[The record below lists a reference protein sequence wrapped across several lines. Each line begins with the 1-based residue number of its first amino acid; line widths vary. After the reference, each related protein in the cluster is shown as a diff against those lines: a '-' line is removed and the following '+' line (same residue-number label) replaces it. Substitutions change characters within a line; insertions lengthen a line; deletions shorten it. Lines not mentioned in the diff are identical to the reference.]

1 MYSVPT
7 VMYSVPI
14 VMYSVPRIKAGV
26 LLQTA

>member
-14 VMYSVPRIKAGV
+14 VM
-26 LLQTA
+26 QTA